1 MVTVMSAFAWLGLRW
16 NASWQSSW
24 SEELKTFQALGISAC
39 LAFGWPG
46 FELLFIHTRPKWC
59 GILHW
64 EYVLRKAGNLGVH
77 GWWSCWLPQRVRRC
91 HFSKV
96 KFTCSSSL
104 MVGIVSWRVFSE
116 RSWDEAF
123 SMFTTWKLADSMERA
138 ISNYELREAVD
149 FSQRRHQRSV
159 VEWQCSI
166 NWSLIASSSEYLS
179 VTMLTQSA

>member
-77 GWWSCWLPQRVRRC
+77 GWWSCWLPQSVRRC

-123 SMFTTWKLADSMERA
+123 SMFTTLKIGRLHGASNIQLWIERSSGFFA
-138 ISNYELREAVD
+138 KEA
-149 FSQRRHQRSV
+149 STK
-159 VEWQCSI
+159 CGGM
-166 NWSLIASSSEYLS
+166 
-179 VTMLTQSA
+179 TMFN